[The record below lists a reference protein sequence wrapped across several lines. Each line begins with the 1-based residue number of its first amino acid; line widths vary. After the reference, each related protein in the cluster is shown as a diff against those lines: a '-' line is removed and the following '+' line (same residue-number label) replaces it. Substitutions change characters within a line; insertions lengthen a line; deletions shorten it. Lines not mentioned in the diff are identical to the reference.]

1 MNSTIKQ
8 EMKVFYHLLPKDKPT
23 NPEKLWLGKV
33 VRYYGGDYLL
43 VELLEPGY
51 ESLIEVISRGQ
62 VQQYCEVGQ

>member
-23 NPEKLWLGKV
+23 NPEKLWLSKV

-51 ESLIEVISRGQ
+51 ERLREIIFLEQVKEVK
-62 VQQYCEVGQ
+62 QQ